1 MEDEIN
7 DFGIASMFWEEFYQK
22 HIKDL
27 TFFMK
32 EYSENAILEFE
43 NIDDLRAFDSEFL
56 LNVDSEIIA
65 NICDTLKCEPNE
77 IKDIDVINAGLT
89 QPSKK

>member
-43 NIDDLRAFDSEFL
+43 NIDDLRAFVQNFFSMLIRKL
-56 LNVDSEIIA
+56 LLIF
-65 NICDTLKCEPNE
+65 
-77 IKDIDVINAGLT
+77 VIL
-89 QPSKK
+89 

>member
-1 MEDEIN
+1 
-7 DFGIASMFWEEFYQK
+7 
-22 HIKDL
+22 
-27 TFFMK
+27 MK

-89 QPSKK
+89 NVSFSFSVGKENMYIAIPVGLRVI